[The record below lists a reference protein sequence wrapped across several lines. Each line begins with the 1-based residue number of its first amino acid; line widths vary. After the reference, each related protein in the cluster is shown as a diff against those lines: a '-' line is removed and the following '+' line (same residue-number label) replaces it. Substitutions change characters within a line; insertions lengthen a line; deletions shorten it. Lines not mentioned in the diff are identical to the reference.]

1 MIDQFHFSQNL
12 LNFILPV
19 AYIQRHESILEVTEL
34 YTCTYHFK
42 LSVCFILHY
51 VFGCGCALKFS
62 TSDNLLKH

>member
-19 AYIQRHESILEVTEL
+19 AYIQRHESILEVTKL
-34 YTCTYHFK
+34 YTYHFK
-42 LSVCFILHY
+42 LSVCLFLH
-51 VFGCGCALKFS
+51 FCGCALKFS